1 MTLKLIYF
9 LKRMI
14 LFTWI
19 CFSSQVL
26 ISKDHLL
33 FGNVSFIPIQDKHS
47 LKVKKTFAVVIGISD
62 YQDPKIPDL
71 RYAHRDAEAF
81 ALFLTSP
88 SGGSLNKEQ
97 YKLLINNRATTA
109 QIGAA
114 LDWLLDVCTEGD
126 QAIIYFAGHGDVE
139 TNSATQLGYL
149 LAWDS
154 PPLPYIYGTLPVS
167 YLQSIVS
174 KLSLQNKSRVLLITD
189 ACHAGKLAGNEV
201 NGTQLTNAN
210 LSKQF
215 ANETKI
221 LSCQPG
227 EVSIEGEQ
235 WGGGRGVFSFHLVEG
250 LYGMA
255 DQDLDFKVSL
265 FELDRFLEQKVS
277 SEVDP
282 LIQTPYVSGN
292 KWEQFSTVFPEILT
306 ALRKNKNQSL
316 PVFSLTDSRGLEEDV
331 LANIDNTLRQ
341 KYYSFQKAI
350 EKKQFFFNPNTNENY
365 ADVLFEKLIAEPQLS
380 RLVNS
385 MRRTYAAALLD
396 DAQQYIN
403 TFLNADVKLLDCIGK
418 NINFEIIP
426 KNVERA
432 AKLLGD
438 RHYMYSHLIAR
449 KLFFEALIIGYGQNP
464 NEEAARKGISLIQQS
479 LLLESESPLAW
490 HVKSIIYLKNLRKF
504 DSAYIC
510 AEEARKLAPNWVTPF
525 ADLSY
530 TATQLKEFE
539 YAKKALLEAQSID
552 SLHPYVINGWAF
564 WYSNQAGKPNK
575 EKALALFEEYRD
587 KGGPMYSC
595 WHNDYGLLLL
605 AVNKF
610 EACEIEYRTAIH
622 LDSTNKS
629 AWNNLGSLYM
639 KSARIDEAES
649 MFKKSLSIDS
659 TFLTALGNLGT
670 LYSSFNQFEKAIS
683 IYKKCISIDSTRFIH
698 RLNLGTAYRKMKLY
712 SLSEQE
718 FRTVIAMDSSNNYAW
733 NNLGLLYYSMQ
744 KYDEAERILFKT
756 IAMDTFFANPY
767 QIMGLVYFKTS
778 RPKDAALFFNKALE
792 INAKNSYAYLGLAY
806 LELEKK
812 DTTKVIE
819 YIIKAIDSGI
829 TFEYLDTDEELKT
842 LKVQMIWKEMM
853 AKYFPGKRKD

>member
-1 MTLKLIYF
+1 MTLNRIYF

-14 LFTWI
+14 LFGWI
-19 CFSSQVL
+19 FFL
-26 ISKDHLL
+26 IHILIAREHLL
-33 FGNVSFIPIQDKHS
+33 FGNVSSIPVQNYPS
-47 LKVKKTFAVVIGISD
+47 VKVKKTFAVVIGISD

-71 RYAHRDAEAF
+71 RFAHRDAEAF
-81 ALFLTSP
+81 AHFLTSP
-88 SGGSLNKEQ
+88 SGGSLNKDQ
-97 YKLLINNRATTA
+97 YKLLINNKATTA
-109 QIGAA
+109 QIGAS
-114 LDWLLDVCTEGD
+114 LDWLVDVCKEGD

-139 TNSATQLGYL
+139 TNSGTQLGYL

-167 YLQSIVS
+167 YLQFIVS

-221 LSCQPG
+221 LSCQSG

-235 WGGGRGVFSFHLVEG
+235 WGGGRGVFSFYLVEG

-265 FELDRFLEQKVS
+265 FELDSFLDNKVS

-282 LIQTPYVSGN
+282 FIQTPYISGN
-292 KWEQFSTVFPEILT
+292 KLEHISKVFPEILA
-306 ALRKNKNQSL
+306 ALRKSKNQSL
-316 PVFSLTDSRGLEEDV
+316 PVFSLTDNRGFEEDV
-331 LANIDNTLRQ
+331 LANIDNTLKQ
-341 KYYSFQKAI
+341 EYYSFQKAI
-350 EKKQFFFNPNTNENY
+350 AKKEFFFNPITKEDN
-365 ADVLFEKLIAEPQLS
+365 ADVLFERLIVEPKLS
-380 RLVNS
+380 KLVNS

-403 TFLNADVKLLDCIGK
+403 TFLNADVKQLDCIGK

-438 RHYMYSHLIAR
+438 KHYMYSHLIAR
-449 KLFFEALIIGYGQNP
+449 KLFFEALILGYGQNP
-464 NEEAARKGISLIQQS
+464 NEEAARKGISLIEQS
-479 LLLESESPLAW
+479 LLLEPESPLAW

-539 YAKKALLEAQSID
+539 YARKALLEAQSID

-564 WYSNQAGKPNK
+564 WYSNQTGKPNK

-610 EACEIEYRTAIH
+610 EACESEYRTAIH
-622 LDSTNKS
+622 LDSMNKS

-670 LYSSFNQFEKAIS
+670 LYSYFNKLEEAIS
-683 IYKKCISIDSTRFIH
+683 IYKKCIFIDSTRFIH
-698 RLNLGTAYRKMKLY
+698 RLNLSTVYRKMKLY
-712 SLSEQE
+712 IQSEQE
-718 FRTVIAMDSSNNYAW
+718 IRKVIEMDSTNNFAW
-733 NNLGLLYYSMQ
+733 NNLGLLYYTLQ
-744 KYDEAERILFKT
+744 KYDEAELILNKT
-756 IAMDTFFANPY
+756 IAMDSFFANPY
-767 QIMGLVYFKTS
+767 QILGLVYFKTN
-778 RPKDAALFFNKALE
+778 RLKDAAMYFNKALE
-792 INAKNSYAYLGLAY
+792 INPKYAQAYIGLAY
-806 LELEKK
+806 LLIKQNEIVKA
-812 DTTKVIE
+812 IE
-819 YIIKAIDSGI
+819 NIEKAIDSGT
-829 TFEYLDTDEELKT
+829 TFEYLDNDEELKS
-842 LKVQMIWKEMM
+842 LKDQTIWKEMLT
-853 AKYFPGKRKD
+853 KHFPGKIKD

>member
-1 MTLKLIYF
+1 MALKLIYF

-14 LFTWI
+14 LFIWI

-26 ISKDHLL
+26 ISKDHML
-33 FGNVSFIPIQDKHS
+33 FGNVSFIPIQNNHS

-97 YKLLINNRATTA
+97 YKLLINNWATTA

-255 DQDLDFKVSL
+255 DQDLDFKVTL

-331 LANIDNTLRQ
+331 LANIDNTLRR

-403 TFLNADVKLLDCIGK
+403 TFLNADVKQLDCIGK

-432 AKLLGD
+432 AKLLGEK
-438 RHYMYSHLIAR
+438 HYMYSHLLAR
-449 KLFFEALIIGYGQNP
+449 KLFFEAIILSYGLNP
-464 NEEAARKGISLIQQS
+464 NEQTAREGISLLQQS
-479 LLLESESPLAW
+479 LMLEPESPLAW
-490 HVKSIIYLKNLRKF
+490 HVMSIIYIRNLRNF

-510 AEEARKLAPNWVTPF
+510 AQEAQKLAPNWVTPF

-530 TATQLKEFE
+530 NATQLKQID

-552 SLHPYVINGWAF
+552 SLHPYVINGWAL
-564 WYSNQAGKPNK
+564 WYSYQTGKVNK

-587 KGGPMYSC
+587 RGGPMYSC
-595 WHNDYGLLLL
+595 WHNDYGLLLS

-610 EACEIEYRTAIH
+610 EACEIEYRRAIH

-670 LYSSFNQFEKAIS
+670 LYSNFNKLEEAIS
-683 IYKKCISIDSTRFIH
+683 IYKKCIFIDSTRFIH
-698 RLNLGTAYRKMKLY
+698 RLNLGTVYRKMKLY
-712 SLSEQE
+712 TLSEQE
-718 FRTVIAMDSSNNYAW
+718 IRTVIEIDSSNNFAW

-778 RPKDAALFFNKALE
+778 RPKDAELFFNKSLE
-792 INAKNSYAYLGLAY
+792 INPKNSYAYLGLAY

-819 YIIKAIDSGI
+819 YIIKAIASGI

-842 LKVQMIWKEMM
+842 LKEQMIWKEMM
-853 AKYFPGKRKD
+853 AKYFPGKMKD